1 MLKENGGIE
10 TPAFGKKKIP
20 SLAYFKGEADEL
32 ESIEK
37 KKKKKIDN
45 SYNKNRNTSPK
56 MNAT

>member
-45 SYNKNRNTSPK
+45 
-56 MNAT
+56 